1 MAFYIPGV
9 VLASREMKKRKEGG
23 GGGTVLT
30 SKKRGYEY
38 DKETASTLQTLLLK
52 ILKNHLCFPTL
63 HRDLKRSYT

>member
-1 MAFYIPGV
+1 MTFYIPGV
-9 VLASREMKKRKEGG
+9 VLASREMKKGKE

-30 SKKRGYEY
+30 TKKRGYEY
-38 DKETASTLQTLLLK
+38 DKETASTLRTLLLK

>member
-1 MAFYIPGV
+1 MVFYIPGV
-9 VLASREMKKRKEGG
+9 VLASREMKKGKEGG

-38 DKETASTLQTLLLK
+38 DKETASTLRTLLLK

>member
-9 VLASREMKKRKEGG
+9 VLGG
-23 GGGTVLT
+23 GGAVLST
-30 SKKRGYEY
+30 KKRGYEY
-38 DKETASTLQTLLLK
+38 DEETASTLWTLLLK

>member
-9 VLASREMKKRKEGG
+9 VLASREMKKGKEG

-30 SKKRGYEY
+30 TKKRGYEY
-38 DKETASTLQTLLLK
+38 DKETASTLRTLLLK

>member
-9 VLASREMKKRKEGG
+9 VLASREMKKGKEGG

-30 SKKRGYEY
+30 TKKRGYEY
-38 DKETASTLQTLLLK
+38 DKETASTLRTLLLK